1 MRQRQHY
8 AVAITEQGQMSFVF
22 THRRVGFENFSKWV
36 SQVAPL
42 PRAFA
47 VNRNEPFSSAV
58 AVWLRAN
65 GETVHVVDCQGEA
78 QQLAESLRDG
88 FSVTEKPA
96 DGSVSELL
104 DIAMFYLKALLRSRD
119 PKTKKIP
126 GPLLDPGRVTDQGD
140 VYGVM
145 SE

>member
-1 MRQRQHY
+1 METFIGIDVRRRQHY

-65 GETVHVVDCQGEA
+65 GETVHVVDYQGEA

-88 FSVTEKPA
+88 FAVTEGP

-104 DIAMFYLKALLRSRD
+104 DLAMFYLKSLLRSHSQ
-119 PKTKKIP
+119 KTEKNPRPIA
-126 GPLLDPGRVTDQGD
+126 GTRE
-140 VYGVM
+140 
-145 SE
+145 SH

>member
-1 MRQRQHY
+1 MKTFIGIDVRQRQHY

-47 VNRNEPFSSAV
+47 VNKNEPFSSAV

-65 GETVHVVDCQGEA
+65 GETVHVVDCQGGA

-88 FSVTEKPA
+88 FAVTEKP
-96 DGSVSELL
+96 DDKSIRERLNL
-104 DIAMFYLKALLRSRD
+104 ALLYLRISITALGWVRSD
-119 PKTKKIP
+119 
-126 GPLLDPGRVTDQGD
+126 
-140 VYGVM
+140 
-145 SE
+145 